1 MLNTVFTDGSVTAAA
16 FTEVLIFALV
26 TGIYIAF
33 MYMHTAEK
41 YSRSFVSTLALLPV
55 IVEVIILM
63 VNGSIGA
70 GVAVAGAFSLIRFRS
85 AQGSARE
92 ILYIFTA
99 MATGLAAGMGYIM
112 IAAILAVTV
121 TIVSLIIYRTG
132 FGAAPEAERILKIT
146 IPENLDFE
154 GVFDDIFAAYTKSA
168 QLDDVR
174 TTGMGSLYRLTY
186 HIQMRE
192 SASLHKMIDEMRT
205 RNGNLE
211 VSCSRPQCDTE
222 GVL

>member
-1 MLNTVFTDGSVTAAA
+1 MEA
-16 FTEVLIFALV
+16 LIFALV
-26 TGIYIAF
+26 IGVYIAF
-33 MYMHTAEK
+33 MYMHTSEK

-63 VNGSIGA
+63 VNGSIGT

-99 MATGLAAGMGYIM
+99 MATGLAVGMGYVM

-121 TIVSLIIYRTG
+121 TIVSMIIFKTG
-132 FGAAPEAERILKIT
+132 FGTAPAAERVLKIT

-154 GVFDDIFAAYTKSA
+154 GVFDDIFTTYTKSA
-168 QLDDVR
+168 RLDDVR
-174 TTGMGSLYRLTY
+174 TSGMGSLYRLTY
-186 HIQMRE
+186 RIQMRE
-192 SASLHKMIDEMRT
+192 NVSMRKMIDEMRT

-211 VSCSRPQCDTE
+211 ISCARPQDDAE
-222 GVL
+222 GEL